1 MILLKCVYN
10 IRKNV
15 DGAKI
20 TIVKKITM
28 TQQRSTEQRSA
39 VDPKNL
45 KMPVSQSVNVSS
57 LETVCLTTI
66 ESSAAG
72 VLRNLST
79 VC

>member
-39 VDPKNL
+39 VDSKNL
-45 KMPVSQSVNVSS
+45 KMPVSQSM
-57 LETVCLTTI
+57 
-66 ESSAAG
+66 SA
-72 VLRNLST
+72 VLRQS
-79 VC
+79 V

>member
-1 MILLKCVYN
+1 VYN

-39 VDPKNL
+39 VDSKKLKNASQ
-45 KMPVSQSVNVSS
+45 PVSQQS
-57 LETVCLTTI
+57 
-66 ESSAAG
+66 
-72 VLRNLST
+72 
-79 VC
+79 

>member
-20 TIVKKITM
+20 TTVKKITM

-39 VDPKNL
+39 VDSKNF
-45 KMPVSQSVNVSS
+45 KMPVSQSM
-57 LETVCLTTI
+57 
-66 ESSAAG
+66 SA
-72 VLRNLST
+72 VLRQS
-79 VC
+79 V